1 MEQLLD
7 LELKYRKIIVNG
19 APYRESNETAGE
31 FSSILSNFKNPNNKK
46 RFNKIRG
53 NKNLID
59 EYDDKKKCAINS
71 YELFENYR
79 TGDETA
85 KEVIRIMQNN
95 CSRNCNHT
103 LVLDTEKFCISGG
116 ISA

>member
-59 EYDDKKKCAINS
+59 EYDDKKKNVLSIAMNS
-71 YELFENYR
+71 LKTIELVM
-79 TGDETA
+79 
-85 KEVIRIMQNN
+85 KQP
-95 CSRNCNHT
+95 
-103 LVLDTEKFCISGG
+103 KK
-116 ISA
+116 